1 MEWLESALDY
11 GIPEVDFWEMTL
23 AELERA
29 ISSKKRIKK
38 QQDQERAAFNYILAD
53 LIGRS
58 VARIYSSS
66 AKLPEITEVYTT
78 IFDNQDYQEKKQE
91 QLGELSALRFRQFA
105 QAYNKKFN
113 KEVGKENDARIED
126 SNNSGGQQT

>member
-1 MEWLESALDY
+1 
-11 GIPEVDFWEMTL
+11 MTL

-29 ISSKKRIKK
+29 INSKKRIKK
-38 QQDQERAAFNYILAD
+38 QQDQEKAAFDYILAD

-66 AKLPEITEVYTT
+66 ARVPEITEVYATL
-78 IFDNQDYQEKKQE
+78 FDNQEIQEKKQA
-91 QLGELSALRFRQFA
+91 QLEELSALRFKQFA

-113 KEVGKENDARIED
+113 KEVGKNDGRIE
-126 SNNSGGQQT
+126 N

>member
-1 MEWLESALDY
+1 MSWLESALDY
-11 GIPEVDFWEMTL
+11 GITEATFWEMTL

-38 QQDQERAAFNYILAD
+38 QQDQERAAFDYILAD

-78 IFDNQDYQEKKQE
+78 LFDNQSFQEKKQE
-91 QLGELSALRFRQFA
+91 QLEELSALRFKQFA
-105 QAYNKKFN
+105 QAHNKKFN

-126 SNNSGGQQT
+126 SNNS

>member
-1 MEWLESALDY
+1 MSWLESALDY
-11 GIPEVDFWEMTL
+11 GITEATFWEMTL

-29 ISSKKRIKK
+29 ISSKKRVKK
-38 QQDQERAAFNYILAD
+38 QQDQERAAFDYILAD

-78 IFDNQDYQEKKQE
+78 LFDNQDIQEKKQE
-91 QLGELSALRFRQFA
+91 KLEELSALRFKQFA
-105 QAYNKKFN
+105 QAHNKKFN

-126 SNNSGGQQT
+126 SNNS

>member
-1 MEWLESALDY
+1 
-11 GIPEVDFWEMTL
+11 MTL

-29 ISSKKRIKK
+29 ISSKKRVKK
-38 QQDQERAAFNYILAD
+38 QQDQERAAFDYILAD

-78 IFDNQDYQEKKQE
+78 LFDNQGYQEKKQE
-91 QLGELSALRFRQFA
+91 QLQELSALRFRQFA

-126 SNNSGGQQT
+126 SNNSGG

>member
-1 MEWLESALDY
+1 MSWLESALDY
-11 GIPEVDFWEMTL
+11 GITEADFWEMTL

-29 ISSKKRIKK
+29 ISSKKRVKK
-38 QQDQERAAFNYILAD
+38 QQDQERAAFDYILAD

-78 IFDNQDYQEKKQE
+78 LFDNQGYQEKKQE
-91 QLGELSALRFRQFA
+91 QLEELSALRFRQFA

-126 SNNSGGQQT
+126 SNNSGS

>member
-1 MEWLESALDY
+1 MSWLESALDY
-11 GIPEVDFWEMTL
+11 GITEADFWEMTL

-38 QQDQERAAFNYILAD
+38 QQDQERAAFDYILAD

-78 IFDNQDYQEKKQE
+78 LFDNQGYQEKKQE
-91 QLGELSALRFRQFA
+91 QLKELSALRFKQFA
-105 QAYNKKFN
+105 QAHNKKFN
-113 KEVGKENDARIED
+113 KEVGKENDARIEN

>member
-1 MEWLESALDY
+1 MSWLESALDY
-11 GIPEVDFWEMTL
+11 GITEATFWEMTL

-38 QQDQERAAFNYILAD
+38 QQDQERAAFDYILAD

-78 IFDNQDYQEKKQE
+78 LFDNQSFQEKKQE
-91 QLGELSALRFRQFA
+91 KLEELSALRFKQFA
-105 QAYNKKFN
+105 QAHNKKFN

-126 SNNSGGQQT
+126 SNNS